1 MYPSL
6 TCELYYIVII
16 SVQAYFAMLEC
27 PLVHFLGHKYKWKEM
42 TIAGIYNFMWTG
54 VGG

>member
-6 TCELYYIVII
+6 SCDLYYIVIML
-16 SVQAYFAMLEC
+16 VQVYFAMFEC
-27 PLVHFLGHKYKWKEM
+27 PLVPFLAQKYKWKEM
-42 TIAGIYNFMWTG
+42 TIAGVYSLMWTG